1 MHSNAY
7 VCNVV
12 VLHHNHENC
21 FRVKRLSILKITNMA
36 EVRNSEGYALVVS
49 CSLLTYI
56 AQLESYMCERHVLMC
71 NSCLQSI

>member
-12 VLHHNHENC
+12 VMHHNHAHGFC
-21 FRVKRLSILKITNMA
+21 VKRLSILKITNMA

-56 AQLESYMCERHVLMC
+56 AQLELYICERLVLMC
-71 NSCLQSI
+71 NSCL